1 MKNELAVA
9 FALVLGAAGA
19 VSGKGLATGGAA
31 TAAFTKMDKNGDG
44 SLTMNEMKA
53 NKELA
58 AQMEKMDKN
67 KDHKL
72 DQEEFGSFATGG
84 DI

>member
-1 MKNELAVA
+1 MKSKLALA
-9 FALVLGAAGA
+9 FALVLGTAGA
-19 VSGKGLATGGAA
+19 ASGAGLATGGAA

-44 SLTMNEMKA
+44 SLTMEELKG

-72 DQEEFGSFATGG
+72 DQKEFNSFATGG